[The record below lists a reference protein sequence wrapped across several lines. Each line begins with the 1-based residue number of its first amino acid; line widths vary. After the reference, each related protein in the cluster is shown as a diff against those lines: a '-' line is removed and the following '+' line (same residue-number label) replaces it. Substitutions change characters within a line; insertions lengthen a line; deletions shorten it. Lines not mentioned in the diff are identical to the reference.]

1 MAYHP
6 FRHLGLKVLAI
17 VLASVLWF
25 TVAGEH
31 VVERSLRVP
40 LAVRNLPPNLEI
52 VGDLPEAVD
61 IRVRG
66 SAAQLSRLDAGDVV
80 AMLDLT
86 TARTGARLFHLRA
99 DEVRVPYGIDVAQV
113 TPPSISLSLEKSL
126 LRTVPIVP
134 TTDGDPA
141 PGFVVGRISAEPSN
155 VQIIGPESHVRDVAA
170 ATTEPVEIDGK
181 HERVRD
187 VVTVGVTDSSVRLV
201 EQAQRAT
208 VVIEILP
215 APIERDVSGV
225 PVRSRNLAQGL
236 VPRVVPAVVKVGVR
250 GQRDVLGRL
259 APDTI
264 DAFVDLAGLGPGSY
278 SLRVQVDPS
287 AEVGVGAVWAN
298 GRVWIAQVF
307 RRPLHATTASS
318 SSFKYMRYGSTGTRV
333 QKVQRRLGVR
343 PTGWYGPVTK
353 TKVRAFQVRKGL
365 GQSGVVG
372 PRTWRA
378 LGL

>member
-1 MAYHP
+1 
-6 FRHLGLKVLAI
+6 VLAI

-80 AMLDLT
+80 AMVDLA
-86 TARTGARLFHLRA
+86 TARTGARLFHLRT

-187 VVTVGVTDSSVRLV
+187 VVTVGVTDASVRLV
-201 EQAQRAT
+201 EQALRAT
-208 VVIEILP
+208 VVIEILL
-215 APIERDVSGV
+215 APTERDVTGV

-236 VPRVVPAVVKVGVR
+236 VPRIVPAVVKVGVR

-259 APDTI
+259 RPDTI

-287 AEVGVGAVWAN
+287 AEVGVGAVNPSA
-298 GRVWIAQVF
+298 VA
-307 RRPLHATTASS
+307 
-318 SSFKYMRYGSTGTRV
+318 
-333 QKVQRRLGVR
+333 
-343 PTGWYGPVTK
+343 VTIK
-353 TKVRAFQVRKGL
+353 
-365 GQSGVVG
+365 
-372 PRTWRA
+372 
-378 LGL
+378 